1 MIKITFL
8 IDKNNNWIHK
18 FLKINNFGKK
28 YNINFNYNPKKIKN
42 NDIVFILSYTKILN
56 EKFLSANRLNL
67 VIHSSDLPKNRGF
80 APLTYQ
86 ILKGQK
92 KIVNTIFKP
101 SSKADRGDFYY
112 KNYFINDGTELYE
125 ELRKKQAL
133 SIIKLIKKFLS
144 KYPKVKPIKQK
155 GKGTFNKRRTPKDSE
170 LNIKKSLKSQFNL
183 LRTCDNEKFPAFFVY
198 KKKKYF
204 LKIFK

>member
-8 IDKNNNWIHK
+8 IDKNNNWIQK

-56 EKFLSANRLNL
+56 EKFLNANRLNL

-80 APLTYQ
+80 APLTFQ

-101 SSKADRGDFYY
+101 SSKVDRGDFYY

-170 LNIKKSLKSQFNL
+170 LNINKSLKSQFNL

-198 KKKKYF
+198 KKKK
-204 LKIFK
+204 IFFKNI